1 MSARETTSTRAPSG
15 AIVGQLPQTL
25 RWVTDGTE
33 FEDVELRHA
42 QRISD
47 ALGPWLGRLSPELAD
62 TLATRLSQAPE
73 DAIKRVLLSP
83 NVSQGVLWGRG
94 PADELGKLLERSLR
108 LEGGA
113 GGSDADGAPPGWG
126 ALGDCVLYGSGDV
139 ERWSPVGGRLALDLR
154 SPDVIAVGSTPPPEA
169 VAWTPL
175 GPAEERDAVAAL
187 RSAYTRIRDAG
198 PSLKALIET
207 CARVVVVR
215 KNRTE
220 TFVSFSSCHY
230 VGRIA
235 LVNPQLV
242 SEWLIA
248 DALVHEAVHGYL
260 YMHDPNPLWGL
271 GADVH
276 EEPGTVR
283 SPWTGRALPV
293 CAFLHAC
300 FVWYALL
307 FFWGQ
312 VLRSARALADDVR
325 RRIELASCGFLRG
338 DLLEGLGPN
347 RVELLQRDVRVA
359 LAEMQDNVLAA
370 VA

>member
-1 MSARETTSTRAPSG
+1 VSARETTSSPSG
-15 AIVGQLPQTL
+15 TIVGQLPQTL

-47 ALGPWLGRLSPELAD
+47 ALGPVLARLSPELAD
-62 TLATRLSQAPE
+62 TLATRLSQASE
-73 DAIKRVLLSP
+73 DAIQRVLLSP
-83 NVSQGVLWGRG
+83 NISQGVLWGRG
-94 PADELGKLLERSLR
+94 PADELGRLLERTLR
-108 LEGGA
+108 LEA
-113 GGSDADGAPPGWG
+113 GTGESDGDGAPPRWG
-126 ALGDCVLYGSGDV
+126 ALGDCVLYGTGDV
-139 ERWSPVGGRLALDLR
+139 DRWNPVGGRLALDLR

-175 GPAEERDAVAAL
+175 EPAEERDAVATL
-187 RSAYTRIRDAG
+187 TRAYAGIRDAG

-215 KNRTE
+215 KSATE
-220 TFVSFSSCHY
+220 AFVSFSSCHY

-248 DALVHEAVHGYL
+248 DALVHEAVHSYL

-271 GADVH
+271 DADVR
-276 EEPGTVR
+276 EEPGMVR

-312 VLRSARALADDVR
+312 VLRSSQPLADDVR
-325 RRIELASCGFLRG
+325 RRIELASRGFLRG
-338 DLLEGLGPN
+338 DLLECVGPN
-347 RVELLQRDVRVA
+347 RIELLQHDVRVA
-359 LAEMQDNVLAA
+359 VAEMQDNVLAA